1 MPQKILVVD
10 DSEVIHR
17 LLQARLCNE
26 PVELHFALEGTHG
39 IDMAINLQPDLILL
53 DIDMPAPDGFEVCR
67 QLKTDQRT
75 VRIPII
81 FVTGDASTEQKIK
94 GLELGA
100 SDYITKPFEPAELR
114 ARVRA
119 TLRSKYLMD
128 LLEKKAMVDG
138 LTGLWNRVYFEARL
152 NSELARSR
160 RGPNTFACLMI
171 DLDHFKSINDTF
183 GHGTGDD
190 VLRGVGQI
198 LNESCRGEDCAC
210 RYGGEEF
217 AVLACNT
224 SSSDALRL
232 AERIRTAIESHVFS
246 KDAARVPVTCS
257 IGVADLHHTPPPGV
271 VELADRALYE
281 AKSNGRN
288 RVVVTEGLPE
298 TDAPRDPENLK
309 VA

>member
-1 MPQKILVVD
+1 MLQKILVID

-26 PVELHFALEGTHG
+26 AAELHFALEGAHG
-39 IDMAINLQPDLILL
+39 VEMALDLQPDLILL
-53 DIDMPAPDGFEVCR
+53 DIDMPDPDGFEVCR
-67 QLKTDQRT
+67 RLKTDQRT
-75 VRIPII
+75 VHIPII

-100 SDYITKPFEPAELR
+100 SDYITQPFDPAELR

-138 LTGLWNRVYFEARL
+138 LTGLWNRIYFEARF
-152 NSELARSR
+152 NSEVARAR

-171 DLDHFKSINDTF
+171 DLDHFKNINDTF
-183 GHGTGDD
+183 GHGTGDE
-190 VLRGVGQI
+190 VLRGIGQI
-198 LNESCRGEDCAC
+198 LTDNCRGEDCAC

-224 SSSDALRL
+224 TSEDAVGL
-232 AERIRTAIESHVFS
+232 AERIRSAIEQHDFR
-246 KDAARVPVTCS
+246 KDGKPVAVTCS
-257 IGVADLHHTPPPGV
+257 IGVADLRHVPPPGV
-271 VELADRALYE
+271 VELADQALYQ
-281 AKSNGRN
+281 AKAEGRN
-288 RVVVTEGLPE
+288 RVVTTEIQPDVE
-298 TDAPRDPENLK
+298 VIESPDTVK